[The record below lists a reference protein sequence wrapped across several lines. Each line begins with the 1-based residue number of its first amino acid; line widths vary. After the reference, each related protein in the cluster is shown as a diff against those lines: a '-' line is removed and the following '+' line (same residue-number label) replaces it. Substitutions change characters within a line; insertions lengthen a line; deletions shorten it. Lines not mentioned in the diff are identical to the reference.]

1 MAIYQPNHDQ
11 YESSIRNVTGT
22 FAAEGMSI
30 SQETRR
36 NLDRISSGQS
46 SYQQV
51 LKELR
56 SKYEKRG

>member
-1 MAIYQPNHDQ
+1 MATYQPHNDQ
-11 YESSIRNVTGT
+11 YESTIRNISGT

>member
-30 SQETRR
+30 SPETRR

-56 SKYEKRG
+56 SKYEKRE